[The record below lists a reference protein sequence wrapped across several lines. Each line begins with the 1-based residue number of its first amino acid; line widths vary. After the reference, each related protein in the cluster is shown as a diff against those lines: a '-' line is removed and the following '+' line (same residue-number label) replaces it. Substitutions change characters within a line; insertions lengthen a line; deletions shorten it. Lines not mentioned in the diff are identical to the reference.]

1 MKRTPLRTN
10 VLLLIGG
17 GYVTLLVIFMFLVF
31 EKTGM
36 TAEQAYD
43 IVKSP
48 LMALI
53 GGSLALSKDLIS
65 LDGHADD
72 PRPK

>member
-1 MKRTPLRTN
+1 M
-10 VLLLIGG
+10 
-17 GYVTLLVIFMFLVF
+17 LVIFIFLVL

-53 GGSLALSKDLIS
+53 GGSVALSKDLIQLDDHEDKGSADS
-65 LDGHADD
+65 LDD
-72 PRPK
+72 PGDGEGQDEKNEGNG